1 MQPKNK
7 FYILGGNLYMSTC
20 KLCNLHP
27 SDLVDSEI
35 LTHWRIRP
43 AVREKNCPG
52 YHYIEFKTHVETY
65 LEVNSDAWKEY
76 GMIISHLT
84 SLVYNNYS
92 PLKIYT
98 VSISEAV
105 PHLHF
110 HFVPRYIEFPIG
122 IEYLQLALA
131 GKLPP

>member
-1 MQPKNK
+1 MN
-7 FYILGGNLYMSTC
+7 TC
-20 KLCNLHP
+20 KLCNLQP
-27 SDLVDSEI
+27 SDLIDSEI
-35 LTHWRIRP
+35 FTHWKVGP
-43 AVREKNCPG
+43 SEKEKNCPG

-76 GMIISHLT
+76 GMIISNLT
-84 SLVYNNYS
+84 SLVYKKTS

-110 HFVPRYIEFPIG
+110 HFVPRYMESPIG
-122 IEYLQLALA
+122 IEYLQLALT
-131 GKLPP
+131 GKIPL